1 MLILIIHKGA
11 KMEHNEIK
19 RLLNQCEDE
28 CLEMLTLLDLMYNVC
43 EPSFAADN
51 SDSLQILAG
60 IVRSKFED
68 IDLLREQLKNA
79 YLD

>member
-1 MLILIIHKGA
+1 
-11 KMEHNEIK
+11 MEHKEIK
-19 RLLNQCEDE
+19 RLLNRCEDE
-28 CLEMLTLLDLMYNVC
+28 CLEMLYLLDLLYNVC

-51 SDSLQILAG
+51 SDCLQILAR

>member
-1 MLILIIHKGA
+1 
-11 KMEHNEIK
+11 MERKELK
-19 RLLNQCEDE
+19 RLFDRCEED
-28 CLEMLTLLDLMYNVC
+28 CLEMLNLLDLMYNVC

-51 SDSLQILAG
+51 SDSLQILAK

-79 YLD
+79 CLD